1 MEKTTQPAGEP
12 HLDALFN
19 IGVKA
24 PNVEEELKF
33 LSAFNPDK
41 VYKVQFGPKEIDA
54 VEIGGIKFFLFSALS
69 YDDYLPKPHPGG
81 IGHVSFMVEDLDE
94 LLAHLDR
101 QGITPFR
108 GPYEGQLG
116 ELGKRMVAMFR
127 SPNGTLISAIPRN
140 VPSGS

>member
-1 MEKTTQPAGEP
+1 MEKTTQQAGEP
-12 HLDALFN
+12 HLNTLFN

-24 PNVEEELKF
+24 PNLEEELKF

-41 VYKVQFGPKEIDA
+41 VYKIQFGPKEIDA
-54 VEIGGIKFFLFSALS
+54 VELGGVKFFLFPALS
-69 YDDYLPKPHPGG
+69 YDSYLPEPHPGG

-94 LLAHLDR
+94 LITHLDR
-101 QGITPFR
+101 QGIKPFR

-127 SPNGTLISAIPRN
+127 SPNGTLVSAIPHK
-140 VPSGS
+140 V